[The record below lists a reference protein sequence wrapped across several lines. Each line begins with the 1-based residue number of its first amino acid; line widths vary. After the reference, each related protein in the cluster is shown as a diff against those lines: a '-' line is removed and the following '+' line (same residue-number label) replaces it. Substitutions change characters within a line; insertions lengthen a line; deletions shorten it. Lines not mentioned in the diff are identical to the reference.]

1 MSKSPPGARLIGYKS
16 MRAIRRATGS
26 PMSVRRERSLANADA
41 TRQQIL
47 PSAGARP
54 RAVRYVAISAAY
66 LVAYLAIN
74 VINNSRQFH
83 ESGIT
88 LWSPDNGLSL
98 LLLIESTY
106 FAPIVLLAS
115 ILVDVFVQN
124 VRHSLYI
131 VVASEL
137 VLTWGYLLIAIVLRD
152 VFYFD
157 RRATT
162 YKNMI
167 AVLAV
172 VPASAAVTGT
182 LYCAVLY
189 FTGALPGTQIYN
201 AATNFW
207 IGDTVGM
214 IVVLPAATAIHDIVW
229 NGRWRQWPL
238 SKHLAPALIVGL
250 CILTFVLLSA
260 GDPRERY
267 LFDLLFL
274 PILWVGI
281 NYGYTA
287 VTMTLLTTQLML
299 IAALTHFQ
307 VDDRDFYIFQTLMFI
322 LATTGQLLGAIVT
335 EREQATQLMRKQ
347 QSELAR
353 VSAHATT
360 AGMAVTFAHEISQP
374 LSSLLT
380 YVHSA
385 RRMLDSGQPTAA
397 VSSALA
403 KAEAEAQKTRRII
416 ERVRDFVASGKLE
429 LEATDIGQIARKIA
443 SLNLDEA
450 RARGVALAVEAP
462 AAPSSVTA
470 DRIAIE
476 QALNNLVTNAI
487 DAASQRGD
495 AEGQVVV
502 GIDRDGEKA
511 ILRVD
516 DNGMGIAPEIADHL
530 FQVFETTKPKGMGLG
545 LLLTREIALRHS
557 GRVGWRPLLPQGTSF
572 FIELPIHGPETDSG
586 QAPGTYR

>member
-1 MSKSPPGARLIGYKS
+1 MSKSPPGARLISYKN

-26 PMSVRRERSLANADA
+26 PMSVGRERALANVDA
-41 TRQQIL
+41 TRHQTL

-54 RAVRYVAISAAY
+54 NHARYFVIATAY
-66 LVAYLAIN
+66 LIAYLAIN
-74 VINNSRQFH
+74 VITNSRQFH

-115 ILVDVFVQN
+115 ILTDVFVNN
-124 VRHSLYI
+124 VRHSIYV

-152 VFYFD
+152 VFHFD
-157 RRATT
+157 TRATT

-172 VPASAAVTGT
+172 VPASAAVSGI
-182 LYCAVLY
+182 LYCSVLY
-189 FTGALPGTQIYN
+189 FTGALPSTQIYY
-201 AATNFW
+201 AASNFW

-214 IVVLPAATAIHDIVW
+214 IVVLPAATAIHDIISRA
-229 NGRWRQWPL
+229 RWRGWLQ
-238 SKHLAPALIVGL
+238 SKHLVPALIVGL
-250 CILTFVLLSA
+250 CIGTFVLLSA
-260 GDPRERY
+260 GNVKDRY

-287 VTMTLLTTQLML
+287 VTMTLLTTQLVL

-307 VDDRDFYIFQTLMFI
+307 VDDGDFYIFQTLMFV

-335 EREQATQLMRKQ
+335 EREQATQLLRKQ

-374 LSSLLT
+374 LSSLST

-385 RRMLDSGQPTAA
+385 RRMLDGGQSTAA
-397 VSSALA
+397 VSNVLA

-416 ERVRDFVASGKLE
+416 ERVRDFVSSGKLE

-443 SLNLDEA
+443 SLNQDEA
-450 RARGVALAVEAP
+450 RARGVALTVEAS
-462 AAPSSVTA
+462 AAPPFVRA

-487 DAASQRGD
+487 DAASQRGN

-502 GIDRDGEKA
+502 RIDRDGEKA
-511 ILRVD
+511 ILHVD
-516 DNGMGIAPEIADHL
+516 DNGVGIAPEIADHL

-545 LLLTREIALRHS
+545 LSLTREIARRHS
-557 GRVGWRPLLPQGTSF
+557 GRVGWRPLRPQGTSF

>member
-1 MSKSPPGARLIGYKS
+1 
-16 MRAIRRATGS
+16 
-26 PMSVRRERSLANADA
+26 
-41 TRQQIL
+41 
-47 PSAGARP
+47 
-54 RAVRYVAISAAY
+54 
-66 LVAYLAIN
+66 
-74 VINNSRQFH
+74 
-83 ESGIT
+83 
-88 LWSPDNGLSL
+88 
-98 LLLIESTY
+98 
-106 FAPIVLLAS
+106 
-115 ILVDVFVQN
+115 
-124 VRHSLYI
+124 
-131 VVASEL
+131 
-137 VLTWGYLLIAIVLRD
+137 
-152 VFYFD
+152 
-157 RRATT
+157 
-162 YKNMI
+162 
-167 AVLAV
+167 
-172 VPASAAVTGT
+172 
-182 LYCAVLY
+182 
-189 FTGALPGTQIYN
+189 
-201 AATNFW
+201 
-207 IGDTVGM
+207 
-214 IVVLPAATAIHDIVW
+214 
-229 NGRWRQWPL
+229 
-238 SKHLAPALIVGL
+238 LAPALIVGL

-335 EREQATQLMRKQ
+335 EREQATQLMRQQ

-385 RRMLDSGQPTAA
+385 RRMLDSGQSTAA

-495 AEGQVVV
+495 AEGRVVV

-557 GRVGWRPLLPQGTSF
+557 GRVGWRPLRPQGTSF